1 MSQVIRPTVTL
12 LVGWP
17 SLLLTSLSASATLQ
31 LNSCKLSSTIVC
43 SNLSRLLVLS
53 RLIPLLAMLWQ
64 NTLVSWCCYY
74 PILTDTS
81 WYQAANLYDIDLT
94 FIRDHAEAILTSSS
108 ITYLRAAQLKGSIFQ
123 ADCDDGAVSSV
134 FTSFYVDHAEPLEAL
149 EQYKAK
155 GQWGLGELLDG
166 HEFLAIFPVI
176 PMSPTA
182 NAL

>member
-1 MSQVIRPTVTL
+1 
-12 LVGWP
+12 
-17 SLLLTSLSASATLQ
+17 
-31 LNSCKLSSTIVC
+31 
-43 SNLSRLLVLS
+43 
-53 RLIPLLAMLWQ
+53 
-64 NTLVSWCCYY
+64 
-74 PILTDTS
+74 
-81 WYQAANLYDIDLT
+81 LT